1 MAFRAR
7 PALPWAV
14 AAAFAGPAAC
24 SVLALASGLVDR
36 LAAQKGRRGTGRG
49 DERTEQPM
57 SISEKIT
64 EGMGIKAPS
73 SRSTPSVSISP
84 ISDTVIATWIIMA
97 VLMIATLLLTRRF
110 REIPKKPQLLLESFI
125 GFIDDFVKEKIGHHG
140 KDFVAFLGTIFI
152 FLIAANLAPMLTP
165 VGRTSASSR
174 PSSSSRSPATSTSP
188 RPSPSSSSS
197 PSSSR
202 AFVQG
207 PKGYLKSLVSP
218 SPVMLPFNL
227 MEYAIKPMSLCLR
240 LFGNI
245 LGAYIIM
252 LLIEGVAPVVVP
264 PVVGLYF
271 DLFDGLIQAVVFAFL
286 STIYIAEA
294 IE

>member
-1 MAFRAR
+1 
-7 PALPWAV
+7 
-14 AAAFAGPAAC
+14 
-24 SVLALASGLVDR
+24 
-36 LAAQKGRRGTGRG
+36 
-49 DERTEQPM
+49 
-57 SISEKIT
+57 
-64 EGMGIKAPS
+64 MGINNAVF
-73 SRSTPSVSISP
+73 TIHLFGLSVP
-84 ISDTVIATWIIMA
+84 VSDTVIATWIIMA

-125 GFIDDFVKEKIGHHG
+125 GFMDDFAKDKIGHHG
-140 KDFVAFLGTIFI
+140 RTFLPFLGTIFI

-165 VGRTSASSR
+165 VGAGVYFGGNIE
-174 PSSSSRSPATSTSP
+174 P
-188 RPSPSSSSS
+188 
-197 PSSSR
+197 
-202 AFVQG
+202 AFVIKPVTRDINVTAALAIIVIVTVFFSSLVVRG
-207 PKGYLKSLVSP
+207 PKGYLKGLVSP
-218 SPVMLPFNL
+218 TPVMLPFNI

-252 LLIEGVAPVVVP
+252 LLIEGVAPIVIP
-264 PVVGLYF
+264 PVMGLYF